1 MRLVFDIESDGLKE
15 DVTKVWCIGIIN
27 IDTDEEVLI
36 EPDRL
41 EFGLSVLAKA
51 TCLIAHNGIN
61 YDLPV
66 LEKLYGFTPD
76 CPVYDTIIMSKMW
89 NADLA
94 GGHSLES
101 WGERFKFP
109 KGEHT
114 DWSKYTP
121 EMGEYCL
128 QDCRVTAKVFDYLQS
143 KVDVNDK
150 PYRLEAA
157 VAKVQ
162 AQQED
167 RGVLFDAKLCE
178 ETINEIRGRMA
189 KISGEVDGVLGYLP
203 SYPSF
208 SDTAPRNHI
217 TIVKPF
223 LKSGKYSKSV
233 ADWYGDAVSMVGGEF
248 VKVVWKK
255 VTLDTKAMLIKRL
268 LALGWKPTMHTEK
281 GTPQI
286 AVKGEVCPNLL
297 KQGEVFADVGTYFVL
312 KHRLGL
318 LEGLIKVVRKDNRIS
333 SEGDTLGA
341 ATGRY
346 THRKVVNLPAVR
358 SEYGEVIRSM
368 FHTVQPYKFVGVDLA
383 GIEARMLAHYMNDAD
398 FTDQVLN
405 GDIHTFN
412 QHKAGL
418 PTRDS
423 AKTFFYAFIY
433 GGGDEKIGSLVGGGK
448 KQGRKIKDDYFKNLP
463 ALKKLIDKTKAQAAK
478 GFIIGLDGRRIR
490 IRKDMFTGEYQTHKA
505 LNTLLQSGATI
516 YFKTWM
522 VYVNHYIQKEGLAAY
537 QLISMHDE
545 LQFECLEVD
554 VDKLTQILHK
564 AIKTTDKHFDIKCPN
579 ACEVKVGMNWCM
591 TH

>member
-1 MRLVFDIESDGLKE
+1 
-15 DVTKVWCIGIIN
+15 
-27 IDTDEEVLI
+27 
-36 EPDRL
+36 
-41 EFGLSVLAKA
+41 
-51 TCLIAHNGIN
+51 
-61 YDLPV
+61 
-66 LEKLYGFTPD
+66 
-76 CPVYDTIIMSKMW
+76 MW
-89 NADLA
+89 NADLN

-114 DWSKYTP
+114 DWSKYTDA
-121 EMGEYCL
+121 MGEYCL
-128 QDCRVTAKVFDYLQS
+128 QDCRVTTKVFDYLQP
-143 KVDVNDK
+143 KVDVNGK

-157 VAKVQ
+157 VAKIQ

-167 RGVLFDAKLCE
+167 RGVLFNKQLCE
-178 ETINEIRGRMA
+178 VTINEIRGRMA
-189 KISGEVDGVLGYLP
+189 RISGEVDGVLGYLP
-203 SYPSF
+203 TSPY
-208 SDTAPRNHI
+208 TA
-217 TIVKPF
+217 TVKPF
-223 LKSGKYSKSV
+223 LKNGKYNNSATS
-233 ADWYGDAVSMVGGEF
+233 WFGDAVDMVGAEF
-248 VKVVWKK
+248 TRISWEK

-281 GTPQI
+281 GMPQI
-286 AVKGEVCPNLL
+286 AVKGGICPNLL
-297 KQGEVFADVGTYFVL
+297 KQGEVFADVGVYFVL

-318 LEGLIKVVRKDNRIS
+318 LEGLMKVVRKDSRIS

-368 FHTVQPYKFVGVDLA
+368 FYTNHPFKFVGVDLS
-383 GIEARMLAHYMNDAD
+383 GIEARMLAHFMNDVD

-448 KQGRKIKDDYFKNLP
+448 KQGKKIKDDYFKNLP

-490 IRKDMFTGEYQTHKA
+490 IRKDMFTGEFQTHKA

-554 VDKLTQILHK
+554 VDRLTQILHR

-579 ACEVKVGMNWCM
+579 ACEVKVGMNWKD

>member
-15 DVTKVWCIGIIN
+15 DVTQVWCIGIIN
-27 IDTDEEVLI
+27 IDTGEEVLI
-36 EPDRL
+36 ESDRL

-66 LEKLYGFTPD
+66 LEKLCGFTPD

-89 NADLA
+89 NADLT

-114 DWSKYTP
+114 DWSKYTDA
-121 EMGEYCL
+121 MGEYCL

-157 VAKVQ
+157 VAKIQ

-167 RGVLFDAKLCE
+167 RGVLFDVKLCQ
-178 ETINEIRGRMA
+178 ETVNEIRGRMA
-189 KISGEVDGVLGYLP
+189 RISGEVDGVLGYLP
-203 SYPSF
+203 TSPYSA
-208 SDTAPRNHI
+208 T
-217 TIVKPF
+217 VKPF
-223 LKSGKYSKSV
+223 LKNGKYNNAATSWFGDSV
-233 ADWYGDAVSMVGGEF
+233 NLVNGEF
-248 VKVVWKK
+248 TRISWEK

-281 GTPQI
+281 GMPQI
-286 AVKGEVCPNLL
+286 AVKGDVCPNLL

-318 LEGLIKVVRKDNRIS
+318 LEGLMKVVRKDNRIS

-368 FHTVQPYKFVGVDLA
+368 FYTNRPFKFVGVDLS
-383 GIEARMLAHYMNDAD
+383 GIEARMLAHYMDDED
-398 FTDQVLN
+398 FTDTILN
-405 GDIHTFN
+405 GDIHSFN
-412 QHKAGL
+412 QQKAGL
-418 PTRDS
+418 PTRDA
-423 AKTFFYAFIY
+423 AKTFFYGFAY
-433 GGGDEKIGSLVGGGK
+433 GAGDEKVGQLVGGGK
-448 KQGRKIKDDYFKNLP
+448 KEGKKVKDEFLRSLPKLDGLIKNI
-463 ALKKLIDKTKAQAAK
+463 KKQAAK
-478 GFIIGLDGRRIR
+478 GYIVGLDGRKIR

-522 VYVNHYIQKEGLAAY
+522 VYVNHYIQKNEIKAY

-545 LQFECLEVD
+545 LQFECVD
-554 VDKLTQILHK
+554 GDVERLTKVLHK
-564 AIKTTDKHFDIKCPN
+564 AIEVTDKHFDIKCPN
-579 ACEVKVGMNWCM
+579 ACEVKIGNNWKD

>member
-1 MRLVFDIESDGLKE
+1 
-15 DVTKVWCIGIIN
+15 
-27 IDTDEEVLI
+27 
-36 EPDRL
+36 
-41 EFGLSVLAKA
+41 
-51 TCLIAHNGIN
+51 
-61 YDLPV
+61 
-66 LEKLYGFTPD
+66 
-76 CPVYDTIIMSKMW
+76 
-89 NADLA
+89 
-94 GGHSLES
+94 
-101 WGERFKFP
+101 
-109 KGEHT
+109 
-114 DWSKYTP
+114 
-121 EMGEYCL
+121 
-128 QDCRVTAKVFDYLQS
+128 
-143 KVDVNDK
+143 
-150 PYRLEAA
+150 
-157 VAKVQ
+157 
-162 AQQED
+162 
-167 RGVLFDAKLCE
+167 
-178 ETINEIRGRMA
+178 
-189 KISGEVDGVLGYLP
+189 
-203 SYPSF
+203 
-208 SDTAPRNHI
+208 
-217 TIVKPF
+217 
-223 LKSGKYSKSV
+223 
-233 ADWYGDAVSMVGGEF
+233 MVGAEF
-248 VKVVWKK
+248 TRISWEK

-281 GTPQI
+281 GMPQI
-286 AVKGEVCPNLL
+286 AVKGDVCPNLL
-297 KQGEVFADVGTYFVL
+297 KHGEVFADVGVYFVL

-318 LEGLIKVVRKDNRIS
+318 LEGLMKVVRKDSRIS

-368 FHTVQPYKFVGVDLA
+368 FYTNHPFKFVGVDLS
-383 GIEARMLAHYMNDAD
+383 GIEARMLAHFMDDVD

-448 KQGRKIKDDYFKNLP
+448 KQGKKIKDDYFKNLP

-490 IRKDMFTGEYQTHKA
+490 IRKDMFTGEFQTHKA

-522 VYVNHYIQKEGLAAY
+522 VYVNHYIQKEKVQAY
-537 QLISMHDE
+537 QLLAQHDE

-554 VDKLTQILHK
+554 VDRLTQILHR

-579 ACEVKVGMNWCM
+579 ACEVKVGMNWKD

>member
-15 DVTKVWCIGIIN
+15 DVTQVWCIGIIN
-27 IDTDEEVLI
+27 IDTGEEVLI
-36 EPDRL
+36 EPDRI

-114 DWSKYTP
+114 DWSKYTDA
-121 EMGEYCL
+121 MGEYCL

-143 KVDVNDK
+143 KVDVNGK

-157 VAKVQ
+157 VAKIQ

-167 RGVLFDAKLCE
+167 RGVLFDVKLCQ
-178 ETINEIRGRMA
+178 ETIDEIRGRMA
-189 KISGEVDGVLGYLP
+189 RISGEVDGVLGYLP
-203 SYPSF
+203 TSPYSA
-208 SDTAPRNHI
+208 T
-217 TIVKPF
+217 VKPF
-223 LKSGKYSKSV
+223 LKSGKYNNSATS
-233 ADWYGDAVSMVGGEF
+233 WFGDAVDMVGAEF
-248 VKVVWKK
+248 TRISWEK

-281 GTPQI
+281 GMPQI
-286 AVKGEVCPNLL
+286 AVKGGICPNLL
-297 KQGEVFADVGTYFVL
+297 KQGEVFADVGVYFVL

-318 LEGLIKVVRKDNRIS
+318 LEGLMKVVRKDSRIS

-368 FHTVQPYKFVGVDLA
+368 FYTNHPFKFVGVDLS
-383 GIEARMLAHYMNDAD
+383 GIEARMLAHFMNDVD

-448 KQGRKIKDDYFKNLP
+448 KQGKKIKDDYFKNLP

-490 IRKDMFTGEYQTHKA
+490 IRKDMFTGEFQTHKA

-554 VDKLTQILHK
+554 VDRLTQILHR

-579 ACEVKVGMNWCM
+579 ACEVKVGMNWKD

>member
-15 DVTKVWCIGIIN
+15 DVTQVWCIGIIN
-27 IDTDEEVLI
+27 IDTGEEVLI

-109 KGEHT
+109 KGEYT
-114 DWSKYTP
+114 DWSKYTD

-143 KVDVNDK
+143 KVDVNGK

-157 VAKVQ
+157 VAKIQ

-167 RGVLFDAKLCE
+167 RGVLFDKQLCE
-178 ETINEIRGRMA
+178 VTINEIRGRMA
-189 KISGEVDGVLGYLP
+189 RISGEVDGVLGYLP
-203 SYPSF
+203 TSPY
-208 SDTAPRNHI
+208 T
-217 TIVKPF
+217 TTVKPF
-223 LKSGKYSKSV
+223 LKNGKYNNSATSWFGDSV
-233 ADWYGDAVSMVGGEF
+233 NLVNGEF
-248 VKVVWKK
+248 TRISWEK

-268 LALGWKPTMHTEK
+268 LALGWRPTMHTEK
-281 GTPQI
+281 GMPQI
-286 AVKGEVCPNLL
+286 AVKGDVCPSLL
-297 KQGEVFADVGTYFVL
+297 KQGEVFADVGVYFVL

-318 LEGLIKVVRKDNRIS
+318 LEGLVKVVRKDNRIS

-368 FHTVQPYKFVGVDLA
+368 FYTNHPFKFVGVDLS
-383 GIEARMLAHYMNDAD
+383 GIEARMLAHFMDDVD

-448 KQGRKIKDDYFKNLP
+448 KQGKKIKDDYFKNLP

-490 IRKDMFTGEYQTHKA
+490 IRKDMFTGEFQTHKA

-522 VYVNHYIQKEGLAAY
+522 VYVNHYIQKEKAQAY
-537 QLISMHDE
+537 QLLAQHDE
-545 LQFECLEVD
+545 LQFECLEFD
-554 VDKLTQILHK
+554 VDRLAQILHK
-564 AIKTTDKHFDIKCPN
+564 AIEATDKHFGIKCPN
-579 ACEVKVGMNWCM
+579 ACEVKIGNNWCM